1 MSHLSTSHGLFLVSF
16 NGNLQQYIFN
26 TDNEALGNL
35 IAEHG
40 KHGIVF
46 IKRFH
51 PVSSSFKSMSK
62 QEISNYFS
70 YDTHTIE
77 QLKKVNFIKK

>member
-1 MSHLSTSHGLFLVSF
+1 MSYLSTSHGLFLVSF

-26 TDNEALGNL
+26 TDNEVLGNL

-51 PVSSSFKSMSK
+51 PVSSSFKNMSK
-62 QEISNYFS
+62 KDIKAFFS
-70 YDTHTIE
+70 YDTHTMV
-77 QLKKVNFIKK
+77 QLDKINFIK

>member
-1 MSHLSTSHGLFLVSF
+1 MSHISTSHGLFLVSF

-51 PVSSSFKSMSK
+51 SMTSSFKKMSK
-62 QEISNYFS
+62 DDIVNMFS
-70 YDTHTIE
+70 YDTHTME

>member
-1 MSHLSTSHGLFLVSF
+1 MSYISTSHGLFLVSF
-16 NGNLQQYIFN
+16 NGNLQQFIFN

-40 KHGIVF
+40 RHGIVF
-46 IKRFH
+46 IKRFY
-51 PVSSSFKSMSK
+51 PVSSSLKKMSK
-62 QEISNYFS
+62 KEIESMFS

-77 QLKKVNFIKK
+77 QLKKANFIK

>member
-1 MSHLSTSHGLFLVSF
+1 MSHISTSHGLFLVSF

-40 KHGIVF
+40 KYGIVF

-51 PVSSSFKSMSK
+51 PVSSSFKNMSK
-62 QEISNYFS
+62 KDIEQMFS
-70 YDTHTIE
+70 FDTHTIE
-77 QLKKVNFIKK
+77 QLKKINFIKK

>member
-1 MSHLSTSHGLFLVSF
+1 MSYISTSHGLFLVSF

-26 TDNEALGNL
+26 TDNEVLGNL

-46 IKRFH
+46 IKRFYSH
-51 PVSSSFKSMSK
+51 SSSFKIMTK
-62 QEISNYFS
+62 NEISNFFS
-70 YDTHTIE
+70 FDTHTIE
-77 QLKKVNFIKK
+77 QLKKANFIK

>member
-1 MSHLSTSHGLFLVSF
+1 MSYISTSHGLFLVSF
-16 NGNLQQYIFN
+16 NGNLQQFVFN
-26 TDNEALGNL
+26 TDNEILGNL

-51 PVSSSFKSMSK
+51 PVSSSFKKLSK
-62 QEISNYFS
+62 KEISSFFS

-77 QLKKVNFIKK
+77 QLKKINFIK

>member
-1 MSHLSTSHGLFLVSF
+1 MAHLSTSHGLFLVSF
-16 NGNLQQYIFN
+16 KGNLQQYVFN

-40 KHGIVF
+40 KHGMVF

-51 PVSSSFKSMSK
+51 PVSSSFKKMSK
-62 QEISNYFS
+62 QEISNMFS

-77 QLKKVNFIKK
+77 QLKKINFIK

>member
-1 MSHLSTSHGLFLVSF
+1 MSYLSTSHGLFIVSF
-16 NGNLQQYIFN
+16 NGNLQQFIFN
-26 TDNEALGNL
+26 QDNEVLGNL

-51 PVSSSFKSMSK
+51 PVSSSFKKMSK
-62 QEISNYFS
+62 QEIATHFS
-70 YDTHTIE
+70 WDTHSIE
-77 QLKKVNFIKK
+77 QLKKINFIK

>member
-16 NGNLQQYIFN
+16 NGNLQQYVFN
-26 TDNEALGNL
+26 TENEALGNL

-40 KHGIVF
+40 KYGIVF
-46 IKRFH
+46 IKRFN

-62 QEISNYFS
+62 KDIINFFS
-70 YDTHTIE
+70 YDTYTME
-77 QLKKVNFIKK
+77 QLKKINFIK